1 MCYRYLKHT
10 DVSLVEI
17 ECVSHAV
24 NNRVLASAK
33 THGFVSV
40 ENCVLLGANNRVLAS
55 AKTHGCTVDRLY
67 KLGVTCP
74 NLTKSCAN
82 SAP

>member
-10 DVSLVEI
+10 DVSPMEI

-40 ENCVLLGANNRVLAS
+40 ENRVFYLQPTTECWLLL
-55 AKTHGCTVDRLY
+55 KHTV
-67 KLGVTCP
+67 VQ
-74 NLTKSCAN
+74 
-82 SAP
+82 